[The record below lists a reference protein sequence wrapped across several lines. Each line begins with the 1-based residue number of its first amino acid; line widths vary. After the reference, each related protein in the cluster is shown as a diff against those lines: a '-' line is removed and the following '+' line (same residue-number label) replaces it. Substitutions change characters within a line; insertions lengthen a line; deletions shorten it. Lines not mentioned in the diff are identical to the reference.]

1 MMSEM
6 KKKIIMALLL
16 VLIPASIFAS
26 VLQMG
31 GSVSWGVP
39 IYGEREKPFEF
50 SNIDL
55 SSYDVGL
62 DVRLNI
68 PRFQLQGEVRGA
80 FSSDLLL
87 DSYEYN
93 LAASTRFDVFFLDL
107 TLGAGINISVDK
119 DPVTKDWWYNGQ
131 SGRTASDV
139 FSTAELYYRAG
150 LGIDFGKMSLEMQAT
165 VPTGANWANMN
176 QERMQSVFGTIGP
189 KFERMRLSIGLT
201 ANFF

>member
-6 KKKIIMALLL
+6 KKKIILALLL

-39 IYGEREKPFEF
+39 IYGEKEKPFEF
-50 SNIDL
+50 SNIDF

-139 FSTAELYYRAG
+139 FSTAEFYYRAG